1 MGTIAAVNPGVAD
14 LLQIVSNAGSP
25 SLSSALSSSNLQ
37 SALQTASPA
46 DIAQLSS
53 QALQLQVTN
62 DLFASVDL
70 SQTDGLFSA
79 LSPSTSNSGSNA
91 ALDNLLANLYS
102 PTPAASPAS
111 PAAPAS
117 SLASQIATYQ
127 SNLQTEQL
135 QALFGVDP
143 TAGTP
148 GSLVNVVA

>member
-1 MGTIAAVNPGVAD
+1 MGTVAAANPGVAD

-37 SALQTASPA
+37 SALQAASPA
-46 DIAQLSS
+46 DIVQLSS

-62 DLFASVDL
+62 ALFANP
-70 SQTDGLFSA
+70 SQTNELFS
-79 LSPSTSNSGSNA
+79 PSGSNA
-91 ALDNLLANLYS
+91 ALNNLLANLYS
-102 PTPAASPAS
+102 PTP

>member
-1 MGTIAAVNPGVAD
+1 MGTVAAANAGVAD
-14 LLQIVSNAGSP
+14 LLQIVSNAGSQ

-37 SALQTASPA
+37 SALQAASPA
-46 DIAQLSS
+46 DIVQLSS

-62 DLFASVDL
+62 ALFANP
-70 SQTDGLFSA
+70 SQTNEFF
-79 LSPSTSNSGSNA
+79 SPSGLNA
-91 ALDNLLANLYS
+91 ALNNMLANLYS
-102 PTPAASPAS
+102 PTP